1 MTVPFSPRC
10 RFAAGLILLLSLWC
24 IGRPAASR
32 ASDFDD
38 TAWNLAGTLSI
49 RIVSSTSTVPMSG
62 TLTLNADRTYVLD
75 FAGLLVPDEQGVWY
89 EDRGRLFLFTQN
101 LQAEVLALQAALAI
115 AFGEPVRL
123 ELTRATGKGSL
134 DAKSGV
140 LRVQWASQ
148 FTGTLVDGN
157 LSGPVSRNLL
167 LTGTPAP
174 AP

>member
-1 MTVPFSPRC
+1 MNVPFPPR
-10 RFAAGLILLLSLWC
+10 RLLPGGLILLLSLWC
-24 IGRPAASR
+24 AGRPVASR

-38 TAWNLAGTLSI
+38 SAWNLAGTLSI
-49 RIVSSTSTVPMSG
+49 RIAASTSTVPLSG

-75 FAGLLVPDEQGVWY
+75 FAGLLVPNEQGVWY
-89 EDRGRLFLFTQN
+89 EDRGRLTLFTQN
-101 LQAEVLALQAALAI
+101 LQAEVLSLQAALAI
-115 AFGEPVRL
+115 AFGTPVRL
-123 ELTRATGKGSL
+123 ELLRATGKGSL

-148 FTGTLVDGN
+148 FTGTLTGEN

-167 LTGTPAP
+167 LTGTRAP